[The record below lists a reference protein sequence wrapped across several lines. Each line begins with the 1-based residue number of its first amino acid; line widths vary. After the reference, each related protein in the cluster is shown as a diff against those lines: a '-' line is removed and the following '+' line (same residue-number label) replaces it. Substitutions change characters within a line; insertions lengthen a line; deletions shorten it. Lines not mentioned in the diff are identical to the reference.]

1 MHQIY
6 QSGNLLLFVNC
17 SVHYFYSNISVQEGL
32 WQLMEE
38 EWRHIKALRVKPGEH
53 VVLTDGE
60 GGRCVMS
67 FQLNNKIPS
76 LDLLQVLPFENSP
89 KSLTVGI
96 PMTQDVD
103 RIEWLIEKAVELG
116 VLKIQLIQTEWSI
129 PVKFSMDRLRKI
141 AVSAMKQSQRSW
153 LAKIGEIMP
162 LDIFVQQ
169 NQNAKVYFAH
179 CYQEQKQDWSLV
191 QSSNHDIL
199 LIGPEGDFSE
209 KEVKYL
215 LSQNATP
222 ISLGSFRLRT
232 ETAALAA
239 VAQYYFSK

>member
-1 MHQIY
+1 
-6 QSGNLLLFVNC
+6 
-17 SVHYFYSNISVQEGL
+17 
-32 WQLMEE
+32 
-38 EWRHIKALRVKPGEH
+38 
-53 VVLTDGE
+53 
-60 GGRCVMS
+60 
-67 FQLNNKIPS
+67 
-76 LDLLQVLPFENSP
+76 
-89 KSLTVGI
+89 
-96 PMTQDVD
+96 
-103 RIEWLIEKAVELG
+103 
-116 VLKIQLIQTEWSI
+116 
-129 PVKFSMDRLRKI
+129 
-141 AVSAMKQSQRSW
+141 MKQSQRSW
-153 LAKIGEIMP
+153 LAQIGEIMP

-222 ISLGSFRLRT
+222 ISLGNYRLRT

>member
-1 MHQIY
+1 M
-6 QSGNLLLFVNC
+6 
-17 SVHYFYSNISVQEGL
+17 HYFYSNISVQEGL

-38 EWRHIKALRVKPGEH
+38 EWRHIKALRIKPGEH
-53 VVLTDGE
+53 VVLTDGQ

-76 LDLLQVLPFENSP
+76 LDLVQVLPFENSP

-116 VLKIQLIQTEWSI
+116 VLKIQLIQTEWSK
-129 PVKFSMDRLRKI
+129 PVKFSIDRLRKI

-153 LAKIGEIMP
+153 LPKIGEIMP

-169 NQNAKVYFAH
+169 NQIAQIYFAH

-222 ISLGSFRLRT
+222 ISLGRFRLRT